1 MVSKFPIANEPSDMS
16 ISNITPEDKHEFGKL
31 TLIQRH
37 ERIKLPIL
45 AYDIYYVNPN
55 YTTIDS
61 NWSSTW
67 DLIKQSRLIESLIIN
82 IPVPP
87 IILYEVSYGKKYKIV
102 DGRERLKAIAD
113 FYNRRLV
120 LNGLEL
126 NLGLEGQTC
135 NTLPV
140 IIKSALDLRSLDLTT
155 IFPKKDISPDKA
167 ARLMEIVAARLEK
180 G

>member
-1 MVSKFPIANEPSDMS
+1 
-16 ISNITPEDKHEFGKL
+16 
-31 TLIQRH
+31 
-37 ERIKLPIL
+37 
-45 AYDIYYVNPN
+45 
-55 YTTIDS
+55 
-61 NWSSTW
+61 
-67 DLIKQSRLIESLIIN
+67 
-82 IPVPP
+82 VPP
-87 IILYEVSYGKKYKIV
+87 IILYEVSYGKYKII

-120 LNGLEL
+120 LTGLEL